1 MKRELA
7 KGEVKLHDSGCE
19 LDVFTFCLYHG
30 EFSSVSDGS
39 DQNGKPKTYGK
50 DGVSIAGW
58 EAACKKAA
66 TMMYHVGVRF
76 FERTCE
82 GGQAA
87 QMREERRCADQ
98 V

>member
-1 MKRELA
+1 M
-7 KGEVKLHDSGCE
+7 
-19 LDVFTFCLYHG
+19 
-30 EFSSVSDGS
+30 SVSDGS

-66 TMMYHVGVRF
+66 TMMKECASLSVRAKVA
-76 FERTCE
+76 R
-82 GGQAA
+82 QAA